1 MASVTETIVANPARA
16 TAPRWLFTLTI
27 LTGSFLLFL
36 VQPLLARM
44 VLPKLGGAPAVWN
57 SAMLVYQG
65 LLLAGYAYAH
75 GLTRLAPRTQVGVHL
90 SLLLLAALT
99 LPLGLRA
106 ADLPPGAE
114 PVLWVPWLLLLSVGP
129 LFFVIAAQSPLLQ
142 RWLALRGGGDPY
154 PLFVASNIGSFAGLL
169 SYPLLVEPLLGVE
182 VQRLGWSWGYGA
194 LLLLVAAASLPLLR
208 RSSVPGAEAAAAAAP
223 LSRARVARWVL
234 IAAIPSALMLS
245 TSLHLTVD
253 VAPMPLLWVVP
264 LGLYLLSFTI
274 AFAERRTLARWA
286 RAAAPFSLV
295 LAASSLFLAAGSA
308 LLLAVGAALVAL
320 FTVAA
325 ALHAMLY
332 EDRPEPAR
340 LTAFYLALSFGGAIG
355 GLFVA
360 LLSPVIFDWTYEH
373 PLLLLAAAGL
383 LGGRQPL
390 TGIAALLSG
399 RRTGLVLWALAL
411 LLLMVV
417 VAAWWGEQRDGL
429 KLLTAISAA
438 LLTLALGR
446 RWLFLLVMA
455 VTLLAGGVL
464 QRLSES
470 ARPGLLTRS
479 YFGTYRI
486 VTEAGARSLIHGT
499 TTHGV
504 QLLGPPER
512 RRTPTSYYWTGS
524 GVGRVLSALPGV
536 VNPAARVG
544 VVGLGTGTLAC
555 YARPDQRWTLYE
567 IDPVVVDIARS
578 PAFHFLRDCLPQAP
592 VIVGDARIRLAE
604 APPASFDLLVIDAF
618 SSDAIPIHLLTKE
631 AFAVYARALRP
642 GGLLMVHISNRH
654 LELRPVVRTGGE
666 SVGMAGLLAAATGD
680 PLSRGYESSWTAL
693 SSDPRLLSRV
703 SATEAGLWV
712 GLPRGRRVHWS
723 DDHASILPVLK
734 PL

>member
-1 MASVTETIVANPARA
+1 MASVSEAVVTPSARA
-16 TAPRWLFTLTI
+16 AAPRWLFTLTI
-27 LTGSFLLFL
+27 LTSSFLLFL

-44 VLPKLGGAPAVWN
+44 VLPRLGGAPAVWN

-75 GLTRLAPRTQVGVHL
+75 GLARLAPRAQVAIHL

-169 SYPLLVEPLLGVE
+169 TYPLLVEPLLGVE
-182 VQRLGWSWGYGA
+182 VQRFAWSWGYG
-194 LLLLVAAASLPLLR
+194 LMLLLVAASGLPLLLTR
-208 RSSVPGAEAAAAAAP
+208 GGGRQAAQRAAP
-223 LSRARVARWVL
+223 LPAARIMRWVL

-274 AFAERRTLARWA
+274 AFAERRTFARWA
-286 RAAAPFSLV
+286 PAAAPFSLV
-295 LAASSLFLAAGSA
+295 LAASSLFLTGGST
-308 LLLAVGAALVAL
+308 LFLAVGAALAAL
-320 FTVAA
+320 FLVAA

-332 EDRPEPAR
+332 EDRPEPAQ
-340 LTAFYLALSFGGAIG
+340 LTAFYLALSVGGALG

-373 PLLLLAAAGL
+373 PLLLLAAAAL

-390 TGIAALLSG
+390 SGIAELLSG
-399 RRTGLVLWALAL
+399 RRTGQILWALAL
-411 LLLMVV
+411 LLLGLI
-417 VAAWWGEQRDGL
+417 VAAWWQGERDWL
-429 KLLTAISAA
+429 KLLTAICAA
-438 LLTLALGR
+438 LLTFALGR
-446 RWLFLLVMA
+446 RWLFLFVMA

-479 YFGTYRI
+479 YFGTYRV
-486 VTEAGARSLIHGT
+486 VTEAGTRSLIHGT

-504 QLLGPPER
+504 QLLGNPER

-524 GVGRVLSALPGV
+524 GVGRVMSALPGV
-536 VNPAARVG
+536 VGPAARVG

-578 PAFHFLRDCLPQAP
+578 PSFHFLRDCLPDAP
-592 VIVGDARIRLAE
+592 VVIGDARIRLAA

-654 LELRPVVRTGGE
+654 LELRPVIRTGGE
-666 SVGMAGLLAAATGD
+666 AVGMAGLLATAPGN

-693 SSDPRLLSRV
+693 SSDPRLLGRV
-703 SATEAGLWV
+703 TATEPELWV
-712 GLPRGRRVHWS
+712 GLPLGRRIHWS
-723 DDHASILPVLK
+723 DDHASILPVLR
-734 PL
+734 PMW